1 MSEFDPT
8 NQKIVKP
15 IINTGKASQK
25 EKGFF
30 DYLTERTGIMNEVYN
45 SRELMRDIEAGLDTR
60 EMKSKYIKAFSK
72 EPQDNYNKR
81 VDDSIFYNIT
91 NRMIKINY
99 NRPFGKPAQ
108 ITSTDDFLAS
118 LQEDFDGFGNSL
130 TDFGK
135 KFFKRSL
142 YDSQAH
148 VFVDLPVNLD
158 ENGKSVFNPD
168 VTPNAFVLDNDRI
181 LGARVNSNGEVVH
194 LRFATEEESPH
205 FENPFDVQMI
215 KTIYVFDKIGDE
227 VYYNVFRQISDDA
240 FEADFDYD
248 IESRTFSTQVHPLG
262 YIPLISFYPEDTE
275 NAFYPDIIFKDLANK
290 NIEYFRSSSDQ
301 TNILHVARVPILF
314 LKGMPENHSGISIG
328 ASAALVADEAAEN
341 ADAKYVEV
349 NGNSINAGRQNM
361 NDIITQM
368 ESLGLE
374 LMTKKS
380 NVTATASSIDNAQ
393 NLSLLTAF
401 AMKLQDRLIDVVK
414 VFMDFKKVS
423 GYNFTSEDFTLQI
436 DTKFSVVVE
445 QQELQF
451 MQFLRSSGDISG
463 KTITDYAKRLGY
475 LPSNYDYQDDME
487 NTMSMGT
494 MASSFGIVDNQVV
507 VEDQVDP
514 DVE

>member
-1 MSEFDPT
+1 MKKEDVSTQNITAP
-8 NQKIVKP
+8 V
-15 IINTGKASQK
+15 INTNGKKK

-30 DYLTERTGIMNEVYN
+30 DYLTERTGIMEEVYQ
-45 SRELMRDIEAGLDTR
+45 SRDLMRDIEAGLDNQF
-60 EMKSKYIKAFSK
+60 MKQKYIQKFAK
-72 EPQDNYNKR
+72 EPDENYKNR
-81 VDDSIFYNIT
+81 LNDSVFYNIT

-108 ITSTDDFLAS
+108 LTSKNDFLSS

-135 KFFKRSL
+135 KLFKRSL
-142 YDSQAH
+142 YDSQGH

-158 ENGKSVFNPD
+158 ENGKSIFNPE
-168 VTPNAFVLDNDRI
+168 VKPNAFVLDNDRI
-181 LGARVNSNGEVVH
+181 LGARVNSNGEVIH

-205 FENPFDVQMI
+205 FENPFDVQNV
-215 KTIYVFDKIGDE
+215 KTIYVFDKIGNE
-227 VYYNVFRQISDDA
+227 VYYNIFRQVGDTFKA
-240 FEADFDYD
+240 EFDYSEKD
-248 IESRTFSTQVHPLG
+248 RIFSTQKHPLN
-262 YIPLISFYPEDTE
+262 YIPLISFYPEDTD
-275 NAFYPDIIFKDLANK
+275 NAFYPDLIFKDLANK

-314 LKGMPENHSGISIG
+314 LKGMPENHTGVAIG

-341 ADAKYVEV
+341 ADAKFVEI

-361 NDIITQM
+361 NDIINQM

-401 AMKLQDRLIDVVK
+401 AMKLQDRLSDIVK
-414 VFMDFKKVS
+414 VFIDFKKAS
-423 GYNFTSEDFTLQI
+423 GYTFNEEEFTLQI

-451 MQFLRSSGDISG
+451 MQFLRGSGDISG

-475 LPSNYDYQDDME
+475 LPSNYSYENDME
-487 NTMSMGT
+487 DVLSMGVT
-494 MASSFGIVDNQVV
+494 ATQQSFGTQEQN
-507 VEDQVDP
+507 